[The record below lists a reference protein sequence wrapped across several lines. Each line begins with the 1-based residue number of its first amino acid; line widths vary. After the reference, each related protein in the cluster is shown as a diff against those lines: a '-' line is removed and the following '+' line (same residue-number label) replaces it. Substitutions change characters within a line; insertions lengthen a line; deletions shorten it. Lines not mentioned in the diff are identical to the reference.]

1 LEENFSV
8 SSRMKVER
16 KLLSFGSTVTER
28 LNTFSFDD
36 ASVVDLGKN
45 LRARYGLCPI
55 VNISRNPANPH
66 THSKKQIRKI
76 ARSME
81 VAGPLAPVI
90 VDENYMVW
98 AGEARLDARLE
109 AGHADIP
116 VVQVFGLSEAQ
127 KRAFLLADNRI
138 AADAGWDRKK
148 LAQQIPELTVLFEE
162 AGLTIEDTGFEI
174 AEIDEIVLDFEEGGA
189 DADDAIAASILNG
202 PPVLRVGD
210 LVTLGD
216 HRLVVGD
223 ARDSSALDR
232 VLAGQEAAAAFLDP
246 PYNVPARNIGGRGQ
260 FKHEDFAFAFGE
272 MSRSQFVRFLIATL
286 EQAAR
291 VSRPGAVHF
300 VCMDGKHI
308 RDLIEAGDA
317 VYEAYLDLVT
327 WVKTNA
333 GQGGLYRKQSEFI
346 GVFRVG
352 RGPNR
357 NNVQMGKFGRN
368 RSNVWTYAGANTLRS
383 GRMDDL
389 AAHPTVKPLR
399 LVADALKDVTAPGEI
414 VLDTF
419 AGSGTTILA
428 ADRVG
433 RQARALEIDPK
444 YADIAVRR
452 WQSATGRDAV
462 HLETGLTFGELQ
474 RSRAE

>member
-1 LEENFSV
+1 MSPISLTLNRANS
-8 SSRMKVER
+8 
-16 KLLSFGSTVTER
+16 LSLDVAPF
-28 LNTFSFDD
+28 
-36 ASVVDLGKN
+36 VDLGGGR
-45 LRARYGLCPI
+45 RARYGLCPI
-55 VNISRNPANPH
+55 ANISRHPANAR

-76 ARSME
+76 ARSMD
-81 VAGPLAPVI
+81 VAGALAPVI
-90 VDENYMVW
+90 IDENYMVW
-98 AGEARLDARLE
+98 AGEARLHARLE
-109 AGHADIP
+109 GGHSDIP
-116 VVQVFGLSEAQ
+116 VIQVFGLSEAQ
-127 KRAFLLADNRI
+127 KRAFLIADNRI
-138 AADAGWDRKK
+138 GADAGWDRKK
-148 LAQQIPELTVLFEE
+148 LAKQIPELTVLFEE

-174 AEIDEIVLDFEEGGA
+174 AEIDEIIADFEDGGA
-189 DADDAIAASILNG
+189 DPDDAIAASILNG
-202 PPVLRVGD
+202 PPVLRAGD
-210 LVTLGD
+210 LVALGD
-216 HRLVVGD
+216 HRLLIGD
-223 ARDSSALDR
+223 ARDTTALNR

-260 FKHEDFAFAFGE
+260 HKHEDFAFASGE
-272 MSRSQFVRFLIATL
+272 MSRPQFVRFLIAAL

-308 RDLIEAGDA
+308 RDLIEAGEA
-317 VYEAYLDLVT
+317 VYDAYLDLVT

-352 RGPNR
+352 GAPNR

-368 RSNVWTYAGANTLRS
+368 RSNVWTYAGANTFRS
-383 GRMDDL
+383 GRMEDL

-414 VLDTF
+414 ALDSF

-428 ADRVG
+428 AERVG

-444 YADIAVRR
+444 YADIAIRR

-474 RSRAE
+474 RSRAEYKHSAAP

>member
-1 LEENFSV
+1 VRHSLNNLQLGAGSNLLV
-8 SSRMKVER
+8 SNAHP
-16 KLLSFGSTVTER
+16 L
-28 LNTFSFDD
+28 DD
-36 ASVVDLGKN
+36 AQFVELGRGI
-45 LRARYGLCPI
+45 RARYGRVAI
-55 VNISRNPANPH
+55 RNILLNPAN
-66 THSKKQIRKI
+66 TRIHSNKQIRKV

-81 VAGPLAPVI
+81 VVGPLAPAI
-90 VDENYMVW
+90 IDENFLIW
-98 AGEARLDARLE
+98 AGEARLRARVE
-109 AGHADIP
+109 GGHTDLP
-116 VVQVFGLSEAQ
+116 VIQVFGLSEAQ
-127 KRAFLLADNRI
+127 KRAFLLADNRVGL
-138 AADAGWDRKK
+138 DAGWDRKK
-148 LAQQIPELTVLFEE
+148 LAKQIPELTVLFEE
-162 AGLTIEDTGFEI
+162 AGLMIEDTGFEI
-174 AEIDEIVLDFEEGGA
+174 AEIEEVVTDFSSD
-189 DADDAIAASILNG
+189 DADPDDNIARAILAA
-202 PPVLRVGD
+202 PPVLRSGD
-210 LVTLGD
+210 LVVLGD
-216 HRLVVGD
+216 HRLLVGD
-223 ARDSSALDR
+223 ARDGTALGR
-232 VLAGQEAAAAFLDP
+232 LLAGQEVAAAFLDP

-260 FKHEDFAFAFGE
+260 HKHEDFAFASGE
-272 MSRSQFVRFLIATL
+272 MSRPQFVRFLIAAL

-308 RDLIEAGDA
+308 RDLVEAGEA

-352 RGPNR
+352 GAAHR

-368 RSNVWTYAGANTLRS
+368 RSNVWTYAGANTFRA
-383 GRMDDL
+383 GRMEDL

-399 LVADALKDVTAPGEI
+399 LVADALKDVTAPGDI

-419 AGSGTTILA
+419 VGSGTTILA
-428 ADRVG
+428 AERVG

-462 HLETGLTFGELQ
+462 HEETGLAFEDLAT
-474 RSRAE
+474 RRPNIAS